1 MTTHY
6 AQAFLKEMP
15 KTDLHL
21 HLDGSLR
28 IPTLIDLARRL
39 QVSLPS
45 YTEEGLRE
53 KVFKPAYANL
63 GEYLNGFQYTCAVLR
78 DPEAIERVAYE
89 LAIDNQNENVYYI
102 EPRFAPQLM
111 MDPDRGVT
119 LDGVMEAVNR
129 GLLRAKQEHNSKPE
143 VRAGTRPEFHYGIV
157 SCAMRNFGPK
167 GYSPWYSRFFET
179 LEYSQHME
187 IVVQAALQM
196 VKGVVK
202 LRDEKGIPIVSI
214 DLAGQEEGYPCAKFH
229 EVYAY
234 AHKNFMHKTVHAGE
248 AYGAESIFQA
258 ITDCYADR
266 IGHGYYLFDENKV
279 VDPKILDKKKY
290 IRDLIS
296 FVADKRTTIEVCL
309 TSNLQTNPAIGSIR
323 NHHVKDML
331 SNRMSLTI
339 CTDNR
344 LVSDTNVTREWSLLT
359 DNFEVPLKQLK
370 DIVAYGFKKSFYP
383 GAYIEKR
390 NWAKSVMLHFDQ
402 ISIKHKQGSAAFQ
415 QA

>member
-1 MTTHY
+1 MTKSSD
-6 AQAFLKEMP
+6 AFLKDMP
-15 KTDLHL
+15 KSDLHL
-21 HLDGSLR
+21 HLDGSMR
-28 IPTLIDLARRL
+28 IPTLIEMAKKNNITM
-39 QVSLPS
+39 PS

-53 KVFKPAYANL
+53 LVFKSAYANL
-63 GEYLNGFQYTCAVLR
+63 GEYLHGFQYTCAALR
-78 DPEAIERVAYE
+78 DLENIERVAYE

-111 MDPDRGVT
+111 MDIEAGLT
-119 LDGVMEAVNR
+119 MEAVMEATYK
-129 GLLRAKQEHNSKPE
+129 GFERAKKEHNNQPDVK
-143 VRAGTRPEFHYGIV
+143 AGKRPEFHYGII

-167 GYSPWYSRFFET
+167 GYSPYYSRFYKT
-179 LEYSQHME
+179 MEYSNHME
-187 IVVQAALQM
+187 IVTEAALQM
-196 VKGVVK
+196 VKAVVK
-202 LRDEKGIPIVSI
+202 IRDEKNIPIVSI

-279 VDPKILDKKKY
+279 VDPKISDKKKY
-290 IRDLIS
+290 INDLIS

-309 TSNLQTNPAIGSIR
+309 TSNLQTNPEIKEIK
-323 NHHVKDML
+323 NHNIKHML
-331 SNRMSLTI
+331 ANRMSLTI

-344 LVSDTNVTREWSLLT
+344 LVSDTNVTREYKLMT
-359 DNFEVPLKQLK
+359 DNFDVQLKHLK

-383 GAYIEKR
+383 GQYIEKR
-390 NWAKSVMLHFDQ
+390 NWAKNVMMYFDEVAKKH
-402 ISIKHKQGSAAFQ
+402 SI
-415 QA
+415 